1 MRHFSDLSSPVVGE
15 SVSLL
20 DETQQQQRRQHGGR
34 EGVSGGNKSSSD
46 TEMYQNI
53 LVRDVGAL
61 SWLKHVGCTVLWYQ
75 LEGG

>member
-20 DETQQQQRRQHGGR
+20 DEAQQQQRRQHGGR
-34 EGVSGGNKSSSD
+34 EGVSGGNMSSSD

-53 LVRDVGAL
+53 LVREVAAP
-61 SWLKHVGCTVLWYQ
+61 Q
-75 LEGG
+75 LAEACRMHSSLVPA